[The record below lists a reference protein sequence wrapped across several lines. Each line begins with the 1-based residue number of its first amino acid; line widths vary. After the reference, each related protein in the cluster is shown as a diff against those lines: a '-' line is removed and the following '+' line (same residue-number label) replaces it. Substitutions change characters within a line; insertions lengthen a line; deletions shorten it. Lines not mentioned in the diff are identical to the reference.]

1 MKTTK
6 VNQQDSWSFQS
17 IITFMVYIPCLIC
30 VAVLI
35 NYDKDFDYDPGMIF
49 DNHDFNLMFCVVVA
63 IDEAATRFLIVT
75 IFLKP
80 TPGIAAAEHD
90 RQRAHTCVHNP
101 NA

>member
-63 IDEAATRFLIVT
+63 I
-75 IFLKP
+75 
-80 TPGIAAAEHD
+80 GITSLVFAMMMDNSD
-90 RQRAHTCVHNP
+90 RTL
-101 NA
+101 

>member
-63 IDEAATRFLIVT
+63 I
-75 IFLKP
+75 
-80 TPGIAAAEHD
+80 GITSLVFTMMMD
-90 RQRAHTCVHNP
+90 NSDKTL
-101 NA
+101 

>member
-49 DNHDFNLMFCVVVA
+49 DNHDFNLMFGVVVA
-63 IDEAATRFLIVT
+63 I
-75 IFLKP
+75 
-80 TPGIAAAEHD
+80 GITSLVFALMMDNNSD
-90 RQRAHTCVHNP
+90 RTT
-101 NA
+101 

>member
-6 VNQQDSWSFQS
+6 VNQQDLWSFQS

-49 DNHDFNLMFCVVVA
+49 DNQDFNLMFGVVVA
-63 IDEAATRFLIVT
+63 I
-75 IFLKP
+75 
-80 TPGIAAAEHD
+80 GITSLVFALMMDNNSD
-90 RQRAHTCVHNP
+90 RTT
-101 NA
+101 